1 MLSFSFCHIL
11 CVLCLLQLYRQLNI
25 YIVLVGVEVWSTGD
39 KIGITSSA
47 DTTMENFLRYRKER
61 INPYHPNDNAQLIT

>member
-1 MLSFSFCHIL
+1 MLL
-11 CVLCLLQLYRQLNI
+11 WQLYRQLNI

-39 KIGITSSA
+39 KISITSSA